1 MLQWCIAVRIAIALP
16 QWLSCHVLRCSRVAV
31 GQLHVV
37 PLMPWVAVVTMVW
50 LSLGCACAQHNERKK
65 KQARL
70 TLLML
75 AHQVISLLML
85 PCPHGMEGIG
95 TCTQNMLAWKDRY
108 LTH

>member
-37 PLMPWVAVVTMVW
+37 PLMLWVAVVTMVW

-65 KQARL
+65 K
-70 TLLML
+70 TSTTYT
-75 AHQVISLLML
+75 AHVGAPSHFAAYVAMSPWHGGYWDLHTEHVSL
-85 PCPHGMEGIG
+85 EG
-95 TCTQNMLAWKDRY
+95 
-108 LTH
+108 